1 MEHATGMW
9 SFIHN
14 ALEFLDKEFWHDLE
28 YCAKN
33 LLKHVQMKVCCD
45 FNINYKLTR
54 I

>member
-1 MEHATGMW
+1 MEHATGML

-33 LLKHVQMKVCCD
+33 LLTHVQMKA
-45 FNINYKLTR
+45 
-54 I
+54 